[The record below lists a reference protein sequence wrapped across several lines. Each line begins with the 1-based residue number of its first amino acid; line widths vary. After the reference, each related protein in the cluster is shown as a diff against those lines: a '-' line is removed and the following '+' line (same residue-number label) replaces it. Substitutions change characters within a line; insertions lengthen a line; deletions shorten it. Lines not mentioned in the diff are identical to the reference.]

1 MTASDKTLD
10 GHGFLR
16 VVSRA
21 EFCALLAAFA
31 PLPMQDLDLAHSPAA
46 ALGRVLARAIPAPED
61 LPQTARAAMDG
72 YALRARDVFGATE
85 TNPAYV
91 DCVAD
96 LRIDWHQSGHQAGPG
111 GGAGRDIRLAPGQ
124 AARIPT
130 GGSLP
135 DGADAVVMVEYT
147 GRLAGQLGGAD
158 AGHAGTP
165 ASAETPASVE
175 TPAHVETIE
184 VRRSAAPGENVMLP
198 GEDVRAGDTALPA
211 GRTLRAQD
219 IGLLAALG
227 VTQINVGRR
236 PRVGVL
242 STGDELVQAAAA
254 PRPGQIRDV
263 NTGALCCLAVEA
275 GAEAVALGIV
285 PDDLPHLIQA
295 LASALADCDVVLVSG
310 GSSLGARDHTVAA
323 MQAQP
328 GAQVLAHGIAMSP
341 GKPTI
346 LARVETVAGTKAVAK
361 AIIGLPG
368 QVTSAQVVM
377 SVVIK
382 PFLRHLAGDPSAL
395 ASALSAA
402 PPIFVAELARNISGR
417 PGREDFVRVRL
428 EARPG
433 QPPLA
438 HPVLGKS
445 GLLKTLLAADGLIAV
460 PANAEGLYKGALAPV
475 FVL

>member
-1 MTASDKTLD
+1 MTAPDKTPPVKTLD
-10 GHGFLR
+10 GHAFLN
-16 VVSRA
+16 VVSRE
-21 EFCALLAAFA
+21 EFAALLSSFA
-31 PLPMQDLDLAHSPAA
+31 PLASGAVAVAQ
-46 ALGRVLARAIPAPED
+46 ALGRVLARDVQSPED
-61 LPQTARAAMDG
+61 LPQTARASMDG
-72 YALRARDVFGATE
+72 YALTARDVFGASE

-96 LRIDWHQSGHQAGPG
+96 LRIDWAGSGAAGSG
-111 GGAGRDIRLAPGQ
+111 TDIRLESGQ

-135 DGADAVVMVEYT
+135 DGADAVVMVEHT
-147 GRLAGQLGGAD
+147 GQLDGGQLGAKSP
-158 AGHAGTP
+158 GTP
-165 ASAETPASVE
+165 GSIEII
-175 TPAHVETIE
+175 ETIE

-198 GEDVRAGDTALPA
+198 GEDMRLGDIALPA

-227 VTQINVGRR
+227 VTEVHVGKR

-242 STGDELVQAAAA
+242 STGDELVPASAT

-263 NTGALCCLAVEA
+263 NSMALCCLASEA
-275 GAEAVALGIV
+275 GAEARALGII
-285 PDDLPHLIQA
+285 PDDLPRITAA
-295 LASALADCDVVLVSG
+295 LAAALAESDVVLLSG

-323 MQAQP
+323 IQAQP
-328 GAQVLAHGIAMSP
+328 GAQILAHGIAMSP

-346 LARVETVAGTKAVAK
+346 LARVETAAGTKVVAK

-377 SVVIK
+377 SVLIK

-395 ASALSAA
+395 HAA
-402 PPIFVAELARNISGR
+402 PPLFMAELARNIASR

-433 QPPLA
+433 SVPLA

-445 GLLKTLLAADGLIAV
+445 GLLKTLLAADGLVAV

-475 FVL
+475 YLL

>member
-1 MTASDKTLD
+1 MTAPEKTLD

-31 PLPMQDLDLAHSPAA
+31 PLPTEVLDLAHSPAA

-96 LRIDWHQSGHQAGPG
+96 LRIDWHQAGPG
-111 GGAGRDIRLAPGQ
+111 GGAGRDIRLGSGQ

-135 DGADAVVMVEYT
+135 DGADAVVMVEHT
-147 GRLAGQLGGAD
+147 GQLGAQN
-158 AGHAGTP
+158 P
-165 ASAETPASVE
+165 EIMETV
-175 TPAHVETIE
+175 E

-198 GEDVRAGDTALPA
+198 GEDLRAGDTALPA

-242 STGDELVQAAAA
+242 STGDELVQAGVV

-263 NTGALCCLAVEA
+263 NTGALCCLAAEA
-275 GAEAVALGIV
+275 GAEAVALGII
-285 PDDLPHLIQA
+285 PDDLPQLIQA
-295 LASALADCDVVLVSG
+295 LAAALDPDQGGCDVVLVSG

-323 MQAQP
+323 IEAQP
-328 GAQVLAHGIAMSP
+328 GAQILAHGIAMSP

-377 SVVIK
+377 SVVVK
-382 PFLRHLAGDPSAL
+382 PFLRHLAGDSSAL
-395 ASALSAA
+395 TGALSSA
-402 PPIFVAELARNISGR
+402 PQTFVAELARNVSGR

-445 GLLKTLLAADGLIAV
+445 GLLKTLLVADGLIAV

>member
-1 MTASDKTLD
+1 MTGPAKTLD
-10 GHGFLR
+10 GHGFLN

-21 EFCALLAAFA
+21 EFSALLASCA
-31 PLPMQDLDLAHSPAA
+31 PLPAEDVALAD
-46 ALGRVLARAIPAPED
+46 ALGRVLARAIPSPEN
-61 LPQTARAAMDG
+61 LPQTARACMDG
-72 YALRARDVFGATE
+72 YALSARDVFGATE

-96 LRIDWHQSGHQAGPG
+96 LRIDWGVGWSQG
-111 GGAGRDIRLAPGQ
+111 GGSDVRLLSGQ

-135 DGADAVVMVEYT
+135 DGADAVVMVENT
-147 GRLAGQLGGAD
+147 GQLGGGEA
-158 AGHAGTP
+158 
-165 ASAETPASVE
+165 
-175 TPAHVETIE
+175 VETIE
-184 VRRSAAPGENVMLP
+184 VRKTVAPGENVMLP
-198 GEDVRAGDTALPA
+198 GEDMRQGDEALPQ

-227 VTQINVGRR
+227 VTDIKAGRR

-242 STGDELVQAAAA
+242 STGDELVAASAT

-263 NTGALCCLAVEA
+263 NSSALYCLATEA
-275 GAEAVALGIV
+275 EAEAVALGII
-285 PDDLPHLIQA
+285 PDDLPRLVAA
-295 LASALADCDVVLVSG
+295 LAEALVSCDVVLLSG
-310 GSSLGARDHTVAA
+310 GSSLGARDHTSAA
-323 MQAQP
+323 ILAQP
-328 GAQVLAHGIAMSP
+328 GAEILAHGIAMSP

-346 LARVETVAGTKAVAK
+346 LGRIRAKTV
-361 AIIGLPG
+361 IGLPG

-377 SVVIK
+377 AVLIK
-382 PFLRHLAGDPSAL
+382 PFLRHLAGD

-402 PPIFVAELARNISGR
+402 LPPFVAELSRNIAGR

-433 QPPLA
+433 AVPLA

-445 GLLKTLLAADGLIAV
+445 GLLKTLLEADGLISV

-475 FVL
+475 LLF

>member
-1 MTASDKTLD
+1 MSEPVKTLD
-10 GHGFLR
+10 GHGFLS

-21 EFCALLAAFA
+21 EFAALLASVA
-31 PLPMQDLDLAHSPAA
+31 PLATGDVALEH
-46 ALGRVLARAIPAPED
+46 ALGRVLTRAVAAPED
-61 LPQTARAAMDG
+61 LPQTARASMDG
-72 YALRARDVFGATE
+72 YALSARDVFGATE

-96 LRIDWHQSGHQAGPG
+96 LRIDWHQGPHEGGHQGPHEG
-111 GGAGRDIRLAPGQ
+111 GYQGGHEGGQDPGAGRDIRLGQGQ

-135 DGADAVVMVEYT
+135 EGADAVVMVEHT
-147 GRLAGQLGGAD
+147 GQLGGK
-158 AGHAGTP
+158 TP
-165 ASAETPASVE
+165 EIIETISIE
-175 TPAHVETIE
+175 SIETIE
-184 VRRSAAPGENVMLP
+184 VRKSAAPGENVMLP
-198 GEDVRAGDTALPA
+198 GEDMRAGDVALPV

-227 VTQINVGRR
+227 LTRVSVGGR

-242 STGDELVQAAAA
+242 STGDELVPTSAT

-263 NTGALCCLAVEA
+263 NSAALCCLASEA
-275 GAEAVALGIV
+275 GAETNALGII
-285 PDDLPHLIQA
+285 PDDLPRLIQA
-295 LASALADCDVVLVSG
+295 LASALAENDVVLLSG
-310 GSSLGARDHTVAA
+310 GSSLGARDHTNAA
-323 MQAQP
+323 MLAQP
-328 GAQVLAHGIAMSP
+328 GAEILAHGIAMSP

-346 LARVETVAGTKAVAK
+346 LAQVATSAGTKT
-361 AIIGLPG
+361 IIGLPG

-377 SVVIK
+377 AVLVK
-382 PFLRHLAGDPSAL
+382 PFLRHLAGDL
-395 ASALSAA
+395 SALSTG
-402 PPIFVAELARNISGR
+402 PPLFMAELSRNIASR

-433 QPPLA
+433 AVPLA

-445 GLLKTLLAADGLIAV
+445 GLLKTLLDADGLVAV

-475 FVL
+475 FLL

>member
-1 MTASDKTLD
+1 M
-10 GHGFLR
+10 
-16 VVSRA
+16 VSRG
-21 EFCALLAAFA
+21 EFAALLASCA
-31 PLPMQDLDLAHSPAA
+31 PLPAENVSLGA
-46 ALGRVLARAIPAPED
+46 ALGRVLARDVQSPED
-61 LPQTARAAMDG
+61 LPQTARACMDG
-72 YALRARDVFGATE
+72 YALSARDVFGATE

-96 LRIDWHQSGHQAGPG
+96 LRIDWAGSGAPG
-111 GGAGRDIRLAPGQ
+111 SGKALRLGPGQ

-135 DGADAVVMVEYT
+135 EGADAVVMVEHT
-147 GRLAGQLGGAD
+147 GQLGGKN
-158 AGHAGTP
+158 P
-165 ASAETPASVE
+165 ELNETTSIE
-175 TPAHVETIE
+175 TTSIETIE
-184 VRRSAAPGENVMLP
+184 VRKSAAPGENVMLP
-198 GEDVRAGDTALPA
+198 GEDMRSGAVALPR

-219 IGLLAALG
+219 VGLLAALG
-227 VTQINVGRR
+227 VTEVSVGRR

-242 STGDELVQAAAA
+242 STGDELVPASAT

-263 NTGALCCLAVEA
+263 NTSALCCLASEA
-275 GAEAVALGIV
+275 GAETRALGII
-285 PDDLPHLIQA
+285 PDDLPQLTQA
-295 LASALADCDVVLVSG
+295 LAAALAENDVVLVSG

-328 GAQVLAHGIAMSP
+328 GAEILAHGIAMSP

-346 LARVETVAGTKAVAK
+346 LARVQTSAGDKTV
-361 AIIGLPG
+361 IGLPG

-377 SVVIK
+377 AVLVK
-382 PFLRHLAGDPSAL
+382 PFLRHLAGDL
-395 ASALSAA
+395 SALSTLSALSGA
-402 PPIFVAELARNISGR
+402 PPPFVAELARNIASR

-433 QPPLA
+433 SVPLA

-445 GLLKTLLAADGLIAV
+445 GLLKTLLDAEGLIAV

-475 FVL
+475 FLL

>member
-1 MTASDKTLD
+1 MTAPDNTPPGKTLD
-10 GHGFLR
+10 GHGFLN
-16 VVSRA
+16 VVSRG
-21 EFCALLAAFA
+21 EFAALLASCA
-31 PLPMQDLDLAHSPAA
+31 PLAAEEVSLAA
-46 ALGRVLARAIPAPED
+46 ALGRVLAGDITSPED
-61 LPQTARAAMDG
+61 LPQTARASMDG
-72 YALRARDVFGATE
+72 YALAARDVFGATE

-96 LRIDWHQSGHQAGPG
+96 LRIDWAGSGAAGSG
-111 GGAGRDIRLAPGQ
+111 TDIRLGSGQ

-135 DGADAVVMVEYT
+135 DGADAVVMVEHT
-147 GRLAGQLGGAD
+147 GQLGGGQLGGGQLGGAD
-158 AGHAGTP
+158 AGK
-165 ASAETPASVE
+165 
-175 TPAHVETIE
+175 VETIE
-184 VRRSAAPGENVMLP
+184 VRKSAAPGENVMLP
-198 GEDVRAGDTALPA
+198 GEDMRAGGVALPR

-219 IGLLAALG
+219 IGLLSALG
-227 VTQINVGRR
+227 LTSASVGRR

-242 STGDELVQAAAA
+242 STGDELVPANAT

-263 NTGALCCLAVEA
+263 NSAALCCLAQEA
-275 GAEAVALGIV
+275 GAEAKALGII
-285 PDDLPHLIQA
+285 PDDLPQLTQA
-295 LASALADCDVVLVSG
+295 LAAALAENDVVLVSG

-328 GAQVLAHGIAMSP
+328 GALILAHGIAMSP

-346 LARVETVAGTKAVAK
+346 LATVGGKTV
-361 AIIGLPG
+361 IGLPG

-377 SVVIK
+377 AVLVK
-382 PFLRHLAGDPSAL
+382 PFLRHLAGDATAL
-395 ASALSAA
+395 SALSTL
-402 PPIFVAELARNISGR
+402 PPLSVGPPLFMAELARNIASR

-433 QPPLA
+433 SVPLA

-445 GLLKTLLAADGLIAV
+445 GLLKTLLDADGLIAV

-475 FVL
+475 FLL

>member
-1 MTASDKTLD
+1 MNKAAKTLD
-10 GHGFLR
+10 GHGFLS

-21 EFCALLAAFA
+21 EFAALLASVA
-31 PLPMQDLDLAHSPAA
+31 PLATEDVAVEQ
-46 ALGRVLARAIPAPED
+46 ALGRVLACAVLSPED
-61 LPQTARAAMDG
+61 LPQTARACMDG
-72 YALRARDVFGATE
+72 YALTARDVFGASE

-96 LRIDWHQSGHQAGPG
+96 LRIDWHQGGHQGPHEGGHQAGHQG
-111 GGAGRDIRLAPGQ
+111 GQDSGAGRDIRLSPGQ

-135 DGADAVVMVEYT
+135 EGADAVVMVEYT
-147 GRLAGQLGGAD
+147 GRLAGQLGNDQLD
-158 AGHAGTP
+158 AGTAETVETAGT
-165 ASAETPASVE
+165 S
-175 TPAHVETIE
+175 ETIE
-184 VRRSAAPGENVMLP
+184 VRKSPAPGENVMLP
-198 GEDVRAGDTALPA
+198 GEDMRQGDIALPQ

-227 VTQINVGRR
+227 VTHIKTGRR

-242 STGDELVQAAAA
+242 STGDELVPASAT

-263 NTGALCCLAVEA
+263 NSCALCCLAEEA
-275 GAEAVALGIV
+275 GAEAVALGII
-285 PDDLPHLIQA
+285 PDDLPQLTEA
-295 LASALADCDVVLVSG
+295 LAAALAQCDVVLLSG
-310 GSSLGARDHTVAA
+310 GSSLGARDHTNAA
-323 MQAQP
+323 MLAQP
-328 GAQVLAHGIAMSP
+328 GATILAHGIAMSP

-346 LARVETVAGTKAVAK
+346 LARVGARAGGKT
-361 AIIGLPG
+361 IIGLPG

-377 SVVIK
+377 SVLIK
-382 PFLRHLAGDPSAL
+382 PFLRHLAGDG
-395 ASALSAA
+395 SALSAA
-402 PPIFVAELARNISGR
+402 PPAFVAELSRNIASR

-433 QPPLA
+433 AVPLA

-445 GLLKTLLAADGLIAV
+445 GLLKTLLDADGLIAV

-475 FVL
+475 FPL